1 MTLEKDIRF
10 CPYCSVM
17 EFDMAVVGVNVH
29 CELCGV
35 DVPADDLVRTV

>member
-1 MTLEKDIRF
+1 MTQPKDIRF

-17 EFDMAVVGVNVH
+17 EFDMTTVGETVH

-35 DVPADDLVRTV
+35 EVRVEELAETV